1 MPPICAFLAIYKKLP
16 KLRTWARSGFFDS
29 QYLYFV
35 RETPG
40 NPEAM
45 RVRLADRKIEVV
57 TSLKGLRRVSDI
69 TLQGAYWMGAA
80 PDDSLLLT
88 RDMGTQEIYALN
100 LKVLLSDLRHR

>member
-1 MPPICAFLAIYKKLP
+1 
-16 KLRTWARSGFFDS
+16 
-29 QYLYFV
+29 V

-69 TLQGAYWMGAA
+69 TLQGAYWMGVA

-88 RDMGTQEIYALN
+88 RD
-100 LKVLLSDLRHR
+100 K